1 MIGKLIDAVWNFF
14 TQKLG
19 TNLTVAIAIGI
30 LCIYVAVSYPL
41 TNYVVTPLTLQEK
54 VDSVNT
60 KIDKGNAKTNIDIIE
75 DKLDR
80 LGREKSEL
88 LDKIDAQPK
97 QRYLQRLND
106 INKYMDT
113 LEKSKKESMKVLEK
127 K

>member
-1 MIGKLIDAVWNFF
+1 MISKLFDTLWNIV
-14 TQKLG
+14 TKKIG
-19 TNLTVAIAIGI
+19 TSLTVTIV
-30 LCIYVAVSYPL
+30 LFVLFIYVAVSYPL
-41 TNYVVTPLTLQEK
+41 SNYVVTPSVLQQK

-60 KIDKGNAKTNIDIIE
+60 KIDKSNAKTNVDIIE

-88 LDKIDAQPK
+88 LDKMDENPK
-97 QRYLQRLND
+97 QRYIQRLND

-113 LEKSKKESMKVLEK
+113 LEKSKKESMKILEK